1 MHRIRRAI
9 LLTII
14 ILILAQSGTACVI
27 QQEKKPIRI
36 AISNWAGAEPLDLAD
51 QLGYFKKHGVE
62 VKILRFSV
70 YSDSIEALIDGKV
83 DAGMQTLDDAIRSLS
98 EGGNVRVV
106 LLTDYSFGSDGLVAR
121 PGIESL
127 ADLHGTRIGVET
139 GTVGHF
145 SLLKI
150 LEAAELTSDDI
161 TIVSIPT
168 WEIQEAMLDGKIDA
182 GVTWEPYLT
191 RTVET
196 THGKVLITSREY
208 PETIITTMAFDATV
222 LAERP
227 EDVQKV
233 VAAYFDAVDYIKVN
247 AQDAYLRM
255 GQTEGI
261 SATEFESQA
270 RGLRY
275 LDLKANAELFR
286 DQAGTTGRAYDQT
299 RAIAQFLFYQG
310 IISVLPD
317 VNQLLVPRFINE
329 LSE

>member
-36 AISNWAGAEPLDLAD
+36 AISTWAGAEPLDLAD

-182 GVTWEPYLT
+182 GVTWSPT
-191 RTVET
+191 
-196 THGKVLITSREY
+196 
-208 PETIITTMAFDATV
+208 
-222 LAERP
+222 
-227 EDVQKV
+227 
-233 VAAYFDAVDYIKVN
+233 
-247 AQDAYLRM
+247 
-255 GQTEGI
+255 
-261 SATEFESQA
+261 
-270 RGLRY
+270 
-275 LDLKANAELFR
+275 
-286 DQAGTTGRAYDQT
+286 
-299 RAIAQFLFYQG
+299 
-310 IISVLPD
+310 LPA
-317 VNQLLVPRFINE
+317 PWKRHTAKC
-329 LSE
+329 